1 MSIAQTFDLVYM
13 YVGVKL
19 GNFSKARFNA
29 GLVMC
34 TLSCDGTGVTRL
46 TLDSPTQSAQYE

>member
-1 MSIAQTFDLVYM
+1 MSITQTFDLVCM

-19 GNFSKARFNA
+19 WNFSKARFNA

-46 TLDSPTQSAQYE
+46 ILDSSTQLVQYE

>member
-1 MSIAQTFDLVYM
+1 MSITQTFDLVCM

-19 GNFSKARFNA
+19 GNYSKARFNA

-34 TLSCDGTGVTRL
+34 TLSYDGTVVTRP
-46 TLDSPTQSAQYE
+46 TLDSPTQLVQYE